1 DALTRNELVVV
12 DEAEAGFAVERYGP
26 EPETLGAEVVRGLPG
41 RSMSERG
48 AVGPGTNLLRR
59 EVSQLLDI
67 DQSVD
72 PEEVRPVANLALA
85 REPQPAG
92 KEPSAPRRIHDPPRG
107 SGHLAPR
114 HVERERVCT
123 ACFGERHVKVGS

>member
-1 DALTRNELVVV
+1 ELVVV
-12 DEAEAGFAVERYGP
+12 DETEAGLAVERYGP
-26 EPETLGAEVVRGLPG
+26 EPEALSAKMVRGLPR
-41 RSMSERG
+41 RSVSERG

-92 KEPSAPRRIHDPPRG
+92 KEPSAPRRIHDPARG
-107 SGHLAPR
+107 SGHFTPGRL
-114 HVERERVCT
+114 ERERVWP
-123 ACFGERHVKVGS
+123 AGFRQRHIKIEASRMK